1 MDNIYIYIICGINIS
16 IYIYYNH
23 TTPNFAQVVEFED
36 LLRPNEA
43 MALLEAARVTAERR
57 LGPGFPRERWR
68 KTMENLG
75 KMRENPW
82 KNYENPWENQEKW
95 RKTMENL

>member
-1 MDNIYIYIICGINIS
+1 M
-16 IYIYYNH
+16 
-23 TTPNFAQVVEFED
+23 VEFED

-57 LGPGFPRERWR
+57 LGPVRGRPGGDFPRERWR

-75 KMRENPW
+75 KMRENNGKPMKIHGKIREEW
-82 KNYENPWENQEKW
+82 KNGGKTEENGRKW
-95 RKTMENL
+95 FVYPILNGDLAN